1 MEMKPDLRSL
11 SLKELKEVM
20 EQLNEKSFR
29 AVQVY
34 EWLHK
39 KQAQGI
45 DEMTNLS
52 TALREKLKNR
62 YELYNLEPVKVLE
75 DSEDGTFKYL
85 FGTIDGNVIESVF
98 MSYEH
103 GYSVC
108 ISSQIGCRMGCRFC
122 ASTIDGRVRDLTAGE
137 MLEQVYM
144 MQRLQNT
151 GMNKEK
157 SDAGSKDMPLLKRI
171 SNVVVMGSGEPFDN
185 FDNFVRFY
193 EMLTDEKGIN
203 ISGRNVTVS
212 TCGLTEKIRELADRQ
227 FALTLAISLHAPNDE
242 LRRTIMP
249 IAVKYPIKEIISA
262 CDYFFE
268 KTGRRITFEYSLMS
282 GINDS
287 QECAGELAVLLGK
300 RNCHVNLIPVN
311 PVKER
316 DFKRTGEKDI
326 TSFKKLLE
334 KNKINVTIRRGLG
347 KNIDAACGQLRRS
360 YMENKKG

>member
-1 MEMKPDLRSL
+1 MERKPDLRSL
-11 SLKELKEVM
+11 SLSELKDEIGHM
-20 EQLNEKSFR
+20 GEKSFH
-29 AVQVY
+29 AVQIY

-39 KQAQGI
+39 KQAQSV

-52 TALREKLKNR
+52 AALREKLKNS
-62 YELYNLEPVKVLE
+62 YDLYNLTEVKALE
-75 DSEDGTFKYL
+75 DCEDGTFKYL
-85 FGTIDGNVIESVF
+85 FATGDDNVIESVF

-108 ISSQIGCRMGCRFC
+108 ISSQVGCRMGCSFC
-122 ASTIDGRVRDLTAGE
+122 ASTIGGKVRDLTAGE

-144 MQRLQNT
+144 MQKLQN
-151 GMNKEK
+151 
-157 SDAGSKDMPLLKRI
+157 KRI

-193 EMLTDEKGIN
+193 EMLTDKDGLN
-203 ISGRNVTVS
+203 ISGRNITVS
-212 TCGLTEKIRELADRQ
+212 TCGIIDKIRELADKKY
-227 FALTLAISLHAPNDE
+227 ALTLAISLHAPNDE
-242 LRRTIMP
+242 LRRRIMP
-249 IAVKYPIKEIISA
+249 SANKYNIEGIISA

-268 KTGRRITFEYSLMS
+268 QTGRRITFEYSLMS

-287 QECAGELAVLLGK
+287 ESCANELGRLLAG

-316 DFKRTGEKDI
+316 DYRRSGEKDI
-326 TSFKKLLE
+326 ARFKKILE
-334 KNKINVTIRRGLG
+334 KNKLNVTIRRGLG

-360 YMENKKG
+360 YMTNGGEKGAGGSKD

>member
-1 MEMKPDLRSL
+1 MDRKPDLRSL
-11 SLKELKEVM
+11 SLNELKEAIGQM
-20 EQLNEKSFR
+20 GEKSFH
-29 AVQVY
+29 AVQIY

-39 KQAQGI
+39 KQAQSV

-52 TALREKLKNR
+52 LAFREKLKNS
-62 YELYNLEPVKVLE
+62 YELYDLTEVKTLE

-85 FGTIDGNVIESVF
+85 FATGDDNVIESVF

-108 ISSQIGCRMGCRFC
+108 ISSQVGCRMGCSFC
-122 ASTIDGRVRDLTAGE
+122 ASTIGGKVRDLTAGE

-144 MQRLQNT
+144 MQKLQN
-151 GMNKEK
+151 
-157 SDAGSKDMPLLKRI
+157 KRI

-193 EMLTDEKGIN
+193 EMLTDKDGLN
-203 ISGRNVTVS
+203 ISGRNITVS
-212 TCGLTEKIRELADRQ
+212 TCGIIDKIRELADKQ

-242 LRRTIMP
+242 LRRRIMP
-249 IAVKYPIKEIISA
+249 SANKYNIEGIISA
-262 CDYFFE
+262 CDYFFA

-282 GINDS
+282 GVNDS
-287 QECAGELAVLLGK
+287 EECADELGRLLSG

-316 DFKRTGEKDI
+316 DFRRSRENDI
-326 TSFKKLLE
+326 ARFKKILE
-334 KNKINVTIRRGLG
+334 KNKLNVTIRRGLG

-360 YMENKKG
+360 YMTNGGEKGAGGSKD